1 MNIKIYQINVNRD
14 KNNVK
19 HESLQ
24 NLEKYH
30 GTSKIDS
37 GIYDRVFMGDVDC
50 NDLEEVYQMFNI
62 EGHPLHR
69 GGQMNVSDIVVVEGN
84 VHNLVG
90 KIRFYNSSSK
100 YEECSYTD
108 NLKFK
113 KAIAEAV
120 TDGRT
125 IEVDKLEGQ
134 NIPAIESG
142 AYFCDRIG
150 FKKVDFDESAAQAPN
165 NLMSVVYVEPNRKP
179 FVSEIEHTLE
189 SEQKAV
195 GGLIELVYNDD
206 ETAIVCN
213 EEGKL
218 KGMEGNR
225 RIGNGSSIIAGPF
238 FIVGLTEGD
247 FRSLTESEVMK
258 YMDKFEEPEEISQE
272 EVEADMGFTFIP
284 M

>member
-1 MNIKIYQINVNRD
+1 MYIKIYQINVNRD

-19 HESLQ
+19 HESLK

-30 GTSKIDS
+30 GTSNIES
-37 GIYDRVFMGDVDC
+37 SIYDRVFMGDVDC

-69 GGQMNVSDIVVVEGN
+69 GGQMNVSDIVV
-84 VHNLVG
+84 
-90 KIRFYNSSSK
+90 
-100 YEECSYTD
+100 TD
-108 NLKFK
+108 N
-113 KAIAEAV
+113 
-120 TDGRT
+120 
-125 IEVDKLEGQ
+125 
-134 NIPAIESG
+134 G

-150 FKKVDFDESAAQAPN
+150 FKKVDFDESLAHTPD
-165 NLMSVVYVEPNRKP
+165 NLLSVVYVEPNRKP
-179 FVSEIEHTLE
+179 FVSEIEHTLNA
-189 SEQKAV
+189 EQKAV

-225 RIGNGSSIIAGPF
+225 RIGNGSSIIAGSF

-247 FRSLTESEVMK
+247 FRSLTESEVTK